1 MSVGTASPWH
11 QRAPDG
17 QPRRSNRGSRACPR
31 SHVTTHL
38 VTFYDSVGDVTWT
51 ELDNGYVRDPAVT
64 SKVSPRAPFC
74 WLL

>member
-1 MSVGTASPWH
+1 MA
-11 QRAPDG
+11 RALA
-17 QPRRSNRGSRACPR
+17 QA

-38 VTFYDSVGDVTWT
+38 ITFYDSVGDVTWT

>member
-1 MSVGTASPWH
+1 MA
-11 QRAPDG
+11 RALA
-17 QPRRSNRGSRACPR
+17 QA
-31 SHVTTHL
+31 SHVTADL
-38 VTFYDSVGDVTWT
+38 VAFYDSVGDVTWT